1 MYLVTMGATVT
12 VLNSNSKNTKE
23 IIRESDIFISAI
35 GKANYYDLSYFKD
48 GMTLIDVGTSLAD
61 GKILGDID
69 YNSLEKLN
77 LEVLTNKK
85 GIGAITTLCLLEGL
99 I

>member
-1 MYLVTMGATVT
+1 
-12 VLNSNSKNTKE
+12 
-23 IIRESDIFISAI
+23 
-35 GKANYYDLSYFKD
+35 
-48 GMTLIDVGTSLAD
+48 MTLIDVGTSLVD
-61 GKILGDID
+61 GKVLGDID

-77 LEVLTNKK
+77 VEVLTNKK